1 MLKAAVSPSTWSAHK
16 FLQNIFLFQLL
27 TYNTCMSVN
36 LPQPPKSETELI
48 SRARKLA
55 GLTLNDI
62 AKKFQQK
69 IPSDSRHAKGWIGQ
83 LIEISLGAT
92 ASSLAEPDFQ
102 QIGIEL
108 KTLPLTQSGN
118 PKEST
123 YVCTVPLTNLHEQD
137 WASSWFKRKLQRVLW
152 LPIEADKRIPL
163 AERHIGNAIIW
174 SPGETELMQ
183 LQQDWEELMELVC
196 LGKLDQITS
205 HMGRYLQIRPK
216 GANSKSLT
224 TTLDEEGNTIQ
235 TLPRGF
241 YLRPEFTQHII
252 HSNYA

>member
-1 MLKAAVSPSTWSAHK
+1 MSASPPHSPHPPQSEEE
-16 FLQNIFLFQLL
+16 LL
-27 TYNTCMSVN
+27 T
-36 LPQPPKSETELI
+36 
-48 SRARKLA
+48 RAQQLG
-55 GLTLNDI
+55 GLTLSDLAI
-62 AKKFQQK
+62 KFNKK
-69 IPSDSRHAKGWIGQ
+69 IPQDIRHAKGWIGQ
-83 LIEISLGAT
+83 LIETTLGAT

-102 QIGIEL
+102 LIGIEL
-108 KTLPLTQSGN
+108 KTLPLTQTGK

-123 YVCTVPLTNLHEQD
+123 YVCTVPLTNLHEQE
-137 WASSWFKRKLQRVLW
+137 WSTSWLKRKLQRVLW

-163 AERHIGNAIIW
+163 ASRHIGNAILW
-174 SPGETELMQ
+174 SPNETETAQ

-216 GANSKSLT
+216 GANAKSLT
-224 TTLDEEGNTIQ
+224 TTLDEDGNTIQ

-252 HSNYA
+252 QANYA

>member
-1 MLKAAVSPSTWSAHK
+1 
-16 FLQNIFLFQLL
+16 
-27 TYNTCMSVN
+27 MSVVS
-36 LPQPPKSETELI
+36 PPKSEEQLLK
-48 SRARKLA
+48 RARQLA
-55 GLTLNDI
+55 GLTLADLAI
-62 AKKFQQK
+62 KFNQT
-69 IPSDSRHAKGWIGQ
+69 IPKDTRHAKGWIGQ
-83 LIEISLGAT
+83 LVETTLGAT

-102 QIGIEL
+102 LIGIEL
-108 KTLPLTQSGN
+108 KTLPLTSSGK

-123 YVCTVPLTNLHEQD
+123 YVCTVPLTKLHEQE
-137 WASSWFKRKLQRVLW
+137 WSSCWLKRKLQRVLW

-163 AERHIGNAIIW
+163 ASRHIGNAILW
-174 SPGETELMQ
+174 SPSEDEATQ

-216 GANSKSLT
+216 GANAKSLT

-241 YLRPEFTQHII
+241 YLRPEFTQQILQA
-252 HSNYA
+252 NYA

>member
-1 MLKAAVSPSTWSAHK
+1 
-16 FLQNIFLFQLL
+16 
-27 TYNTCMSVN
+27 MSVS
-36 LPQPPKSETELI
+36 LPQAPKSEAELLT
-48 SRARKLA
+48 RARKLA

-69 IPSDSRHAKGWIGQ
+69 IPSDTRYAKGWIGQ
-83 LIEISLGAT
+83 LIETTLGAT

-108 KTLPLTQSGN
+108 KTLPLTQNGK

-123 YVCTVPLTNLHEQD
+123 YVCTVPLTNLHEQN

-163 AERHIGNAIIW
+163 AERHIGNAIMW
-174 SPGETELMQ
+174 SPSESEITQ

-224 TTLDEEGNTIQ
+224 TTLDEEGKTIQ

-241 YLRPEFTQHII
+241 YLRPEFTQRII
-252 HSNYA
+252 QTNYA

>member
-1 MLKAAVSPSTWSAHK
+1 
-16 FLQNIFLFQLL
+16 
-27 TYNTCMSVN
+27 MSVVS
-36 LPQPPKSETELI
+36 PPKSEEQLLK
-48 SRARKLA
+48 RARQLA
-55 GLTLNDI
+55 GLTLADLAI
-62 AKKFQQK
+62 KFNQT
-69 IPSDSRHAKGWIGQ
+69 IPKDTRHAKGWIGQ
-83 LIEISLGAT
+83 LVETTLGAT

-102 QIGIEL
+102 LIGIEL
-108 KTLPLTQSGN
+108 KTLPLTNSGK

-123 YVCTVPLTNLHEQD
+123 YVCTVPLTNLHEQE
-137 WASSWFKRKLQRVLW
+137 WSSCWLKRKLQRVLW

-163 AERHIGNAIIW
+163 ASRHIGNAILW
-174 SPGETELMQ
+174 SPDEDEATQ

-216 GANSKSLT
+216 GANAKSLT

-241 YLRPEFTQHII
+241 YLRPEFTQRILQA
-252 HSNYA
+252 NYA